1 MSTNMGMD
9 ANRPRMWKVIAPIEK
24 KDGSKF
30 WMRVGS
36 AYPNKDGS
44 TNVYVDAWPTNTKG
58 MIQLREMTD
67 EDFARKR
74 SHHDEHAPAAPPPEP
89 IPF

>member
-9 ANRPRMWKVIAPIEK
+9 GNRPRMWKVIAPIEK

-30 WMRVGS
+30 WMRVGT
-36 AYPNKDGS
+36 AFPNKDGS

-74 SHHDEHAPAAPPPEP
+74 GHDEHAPAPPPTNDP